1 MLRIAHDYELL
12 AERAE
17 ARASGYSPKSN
28 WRSWKWRITAASV
41 LAIEISKASPGP
53 FEVSARHGR
62 R

>member
-53 FEVSARHGR
+53 FEV
-62 R
+62 